1 MARFQDEVGKKRAG
15 EVDKVRTAALKVAR
29 YTQQI
34 RKLTDD
40 QLFNLFDT
48 DSTGSISREGFL
60 SFFATA
66 EKVIRPFKAE
76 AAADDNN
83 GAEKAEAESKEEAEE
98 VIELDPEDL
107 TEVFATLCLEGE
119 SVLSKETF
127 LQVMPLYMYVV
138 K

>member
-98 VIELDPEDL
+98 V

-127 LQVMPLYMYVV
+127 LQVMPLYMYV
-138 K
+138 